1 MWRDGASAES
11 DLLPQDTGP
20 GWYPS
25 HMLKHEAVPVNS
37 VKDVCVCVCVCDAVN
52 CCNVVRNVS
61 DSTSSGNDEVSGG
74 EQSTKPV
81 VTSVPSSF
89 VTSVPNT
96 VLEAA
101 AEIGPENVGMRWERE
116 ASGTDSVSDI
126 VAMKGRLKDCISFW
140 KDAPCSGVA
149 RGGLGGQLPPLFS
162 RTTS

>member
-37 VKDVCVCVCVCDAVN
+37 VKDVCVMQCSGN

-61 DSTSSGNDEVSGG
+61 DSGGNDEVSGG
-74 EQSTKPV
+74 EQSTKPSTPV

-89 VTSVPNT
+89 SP
-96 VLEAA
+96 
-101 AEIGPENVGMRWERE
+101 
-116 ASGTDSVSDI
+116 
-126 VAMKGRLKDCISFW
+126 
-140 KDAPCSGVA
+140 
-149 RGGLGGQLPPLFS
+149 
-162 RTTS
+162 